1 MTAPGERSSKRV
13 YLPEGLP
20 LPTVDRTNAG
30 FWRAA
35 ADGRLDVQ
43 RCGACGRHRHPPT
56 EGCYHCGSLDW
67 AWDTLP
73 GTGTVF
79 TWTWVWHPL
88 HPVVEPAIPYNVTV
102 VELDGTE
109 GEPVRLVTNVV
120 DATEETLV
128 TGAPVTLACERLG
141 DEVGLPR
148 FRLAPA

>member
-1 MTAPGERSSKRV
+1 VT

-30 FWRAA
+30 FWAA
-35 ADGRLDVQ
+35 AAAGRLDVQ
-43 RCGACGRHRHPPT
+43 RCRECGHHRHPPT
-56 EGCYHCGSLDW
+56 EGCYDCGSLAW
-67 AWDTLP
+67 AWATLP

-88 HPVVEPAIPYNVTV
+88 HPVVAPVVPYNVTV
-102 VELDGTE
+102 VELDGTA

-128 TGAPVTLACERLG
+128 VGAPVTLACERLT
-141 DEVGLPR
+141 DDVGLPR
-148 FRLAPA
+148 FRLASG